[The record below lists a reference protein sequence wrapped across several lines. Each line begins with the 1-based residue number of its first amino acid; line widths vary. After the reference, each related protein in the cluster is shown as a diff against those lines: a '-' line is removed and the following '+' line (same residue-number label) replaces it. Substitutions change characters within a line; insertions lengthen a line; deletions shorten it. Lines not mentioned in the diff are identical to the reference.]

1 MDALHVY
8 RFASPGMHRPL
19 VAVLL
24 LVLLLPLRATAQ
36 EADVP
41 DRRSPLKAFALS
53 LALPGLGHRYVHGGD
68 WDGAASAFAVAEAG
82 FWTGVLVAD
91 WRHGQAVESYET
103 LATTR
108 ADAQIDGKDRR
119 FFLELGTY
127 RSSDEFLDS
136 KLRDR
141 AWDQIGYVSDPAFQW
156 EWQSEADFLRYRD
169 LRDEADTFSNRRT
182 LFIATLVANRL
193 IAGLTAVRAARR
205 TNRAAPDLSLSF
217 APPPVGARAPLT
229 RLRVRF

>member
-1 MDALHVY
+1 
-8 RFASPGMHRPL
+8 MHRPL
-19 VAVLL
+19 VALLL

-36 EADVP
+36 EADAP

-82 FWTGVLVAD
+82 FWTGVLVTD
-91 WRHGQAVESYET
+91 WRHDQAVESYET
-103 LATTR
+103 LAATR

-119 FFLELGTY
+119 FFLELASY
-127 RSSDEFLDS
+127 RSSDDYLDS

-156 EWQSEADFLRYRD
+156 AWQTEADFLRYRT
-169 LRDEADTFSNRRT
+169 LRDDADAFSNRRT

-205 TNRAAPDLSLSF
+205 ANRATPNLSLSL
-217 APPPVGARAPLT
+217 APPPAGAHAPLT
-229 RLRVRF
+229 RLRLRF

>member
-1 MDALHVY
+1 MY
-8 RFASPGMHRPL
+8 RSAPPGMHRPL
-19 VAVLL
+19 VVLL
-24 LVLLLPLRATAQ
+24 LLVFLLPLHATAQ
-36 EADVP
+36 EADAS

-91 WRHGQAVESYET
+91 WRHDQAVESYET
-103 LATTR
+103 LAATR

-119 FFLELGTY
+119 FFLELATY

-136 KLRDR
+136 QLRNR
-141 AWDQIGYVSDPAFQW
+141 AWDQVGYVSDPAFQW
-156 EWQSEADFLRYRD
+156 DWQSEADFLRYRD

-205 TNRAAPDLSLSF
+205 ANRAVPDLSLSF
-217 APPPVGARAPLT
+217 APPPAGAHAPLA

>member
-8 RFASPGMHRPL
+8 RLASPGMHRPF
-19 VAVLL
+19 VTLL
-24 LVLLLPLRATAQ
+24 FLVLLLPLRASAQ
-36 EADVP
+36 EAAVP
-41 DRRSPLKAFALS
+41 DRHSPLKAFALS

-68 WDGAASAFAVAEAG
+68 WDGAASAFVVAEAG
-82 FWTGVLVAD
+82 FWTGVLVAN
-91 WRHGQAVESYET
+91 WRHDQAVESYET
-103 LATTR
+103 LAATR
-108 ADAQIDGKDRR
+108 ADAQVDDKDRR
-119 FFLELGTY
+119 FFLELATY
-127 RSSDEFLDS
+127 RSSDDYLAD

-156 EWQSEADFLRYRD
+156 AWQTEADFLRYRE

-205 TNRAAPDLSLSF
+205 ANQTATGLSLSF
-217 APPPVGARAPLT
+217 APPPAGAHAPLT
-229 RLRVRF
+229 RLRVQF